1 MKRFLPLLLLFLPF
15 LFCSCAQNPVADP
28 PAKEKQLTIAFVYKA
43 LSNPYFIS
51 MSAGAKRAAREE
63 NVLLLE
69 RACSNEEQ
77 INEQIVIMQEL
88 VAMKVSGICLS
99 PISPFKLIDVV
110 KAAQNENIP
119 TITVGSRLDPEA
131 SNAAALQ
138 TLAIKSDNV
147 RAQYDAMRTI
157 LRQSNRPLKIVL
169 LEGIPGSASSEER
182 KQGFFQAISEQP
194 QNIVVKVASG
204 YWRADKAYLAAKTMF
219 EEDPS
224 IDMVC
229 ALNDLM
235 ALGTLQYLQEN
246 GRSDVILLGFD
257 GIAEAR
263 EAIRSG
269 AMNASITQ
277 ESEEFGYLS
286 VKLLARK
293 LRGESVPDLTILDT
307 KLIQAGDL

>member
-1 MKRFLPLLLLFLPF
+1 MKRLLPLLFLPF
-15 LFCSCAQNPVADP
+15 IFCSCAQPP
-28 PAKEKQLTIAFVYKA
+28 PAALPPEEKRPTIAFVYKA

-77 INEQIVIMQEL
+77 INEQIAIMQEL
-88 VAMKVSGICLS
+88 IAMKVSGICLS
-99 PISPFKLIDVV
+99 PISPFKLVDVV

-119 TITVGSRLDPEA
+119 TITVGSRLDPA
-131 SNAAALQ
+131 AAQAAALQ
-138 TLAIKSDNV
+138 TLAIKSDNTK
-147 RAQYDAMRTI
+147 AQHDAMRTL
-157 LRQSNRPLKIVL
+157 LRQARKPLKIL
-169 LEGIPGSASSEER
+169 LIEGIPGSASSEER
-182 KQGFFQAISEQP
+182 KLGFFRAISEQP
-194 QNIVVKVASG
+194 QHLVVKTDSG
-204 YWRADKAYLAAKTMF
+204 YWRADKGYLAAKAAF

-224 IDMVC
+224 INMVC

-235 ALGTLQYLQEN
+235 ALGALQYLQES
-246 GRSDVILLGFD
+246 GRSDIILLGFD

-269 AMNASITQ
+269 AMTASIIQ
-277 ESEEFGYLS
+277 QSEEFGYLS
-286 VKLLARK
+286 VKLLVRK
-293 LRGESVPDLTILDT
+293 LRGESVPALTILDT

>member
-1 MKRFLPLLLLFLPF
+1 
-15 LFCSCAQNPVADP
+15 
-28 PAKEKQLTIAFVYKA
+28 
-43 LSNPYFIS
+43 
-51 MSAGAKRAAREE
+51 
-63 NVLLLE
+63 
-69 RACSNEEQ
+69 
-77 INEQIVIMQEL
+77 
-88 VAMKVSGICLS
+88 
-99 PISPFKLIDVV
+99 
-110 KAAQNENIP
+110 
-119 TITVGSRLDPEA
+119 
-131 SNAAALQ
+131 
-138 TLAIKSDNV
+138 
-147 RAQYDAMRTI
+147 
-157 LRQSNRPLKIVL
+157 
-169 LEGIPGSASSEER
+169 
-182 KQGFFQAISEQP
+182 
-194 QNIVVKVASG
+194 
-204 YWRADKAYLAAKTMF
+204 MF